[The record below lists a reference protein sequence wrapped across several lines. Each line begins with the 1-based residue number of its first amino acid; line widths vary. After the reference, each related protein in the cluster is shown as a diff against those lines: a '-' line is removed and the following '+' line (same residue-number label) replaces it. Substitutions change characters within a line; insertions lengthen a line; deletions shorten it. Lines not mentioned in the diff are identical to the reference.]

1 MSTINSQTCRAF
13 LNQGTPAA
21 LLMVLEA
28 RVSGGNLQGSQN
40 HQIAA
45 TYGGKRFPRLLLGCD
60 KMDTHGFSHHK
71 VTCGDAPR

>member
-1 MSTINSQTCRAF
+1 
-13 LNQGTPAA
+13 
-21 LLMVLEA
+21 MVLEA

-71 VTCGDAPR
+71 VTCGSLGG